1 MSGANSNSILS
12 QGKEFALNNI
22 KKVQNAFKSS
32 GTREGFYGIDST
44 DADANINILNAGELA
59 TLNSKKMLFDKYT
72 TDLSNASMELNKKI
86 KTYARNMSEIP
97 MGVNYNL
104 FTNRLLDTENILV
117 NSSEQCV
124 NNSLLK
130 TTGSGFAIDPAFNDA
145 YPPISQGGGK
155 PDVNFTSFMSAKEAC
170 KLWAYDSKKQLFGVT
185 KQTGGGYDCYT
196 SNNAPSTQ
204 PAYLYEQV
212 AYTVASSVGGKFG
225 GIFKNGQIGVYNGV
239 EANPNIVFDSSTSSP
254 PYSGYAACDKWS
266 GGKIKPSSITASYGR
281 NCNNL
286 PESIKPRKIRYV
298 MVLPAPGRNIQMS
311 QIAVYAIVKGLSVN
325 VAYYNPNIERPG
337 YKVEYSRYLSTG
349 EQRWNGNLY
358 NLHEMYP
365 VDGVLATRNWEE
377 GVFLSQTTFGGA
389 NYWRLDLGREYN
401 VYKVVYYNS
410 SQSPGS
416 TDGAK
421 IQLFGSDLS
430 TLAVQYVLTGDLI
443 QSFDVSTTISPS
455 TTASGVAATYSIINP
470 PNNKRIYSTIF
481 GVARQTDIGSVT
493 TDALT
498 QYHESKSSV
507 SYNPTWNSEIN
518 FEGSWIPAA
527 NQTTEYIIMDLVNAT
542 DVAGVVIQPPYDV
555 VTKFFV
561 TKFKVQY
568 WNTTKLPP
576 TWSYVTVG
584 GNTNS
589 DAVVAEFLGID
600 FGINNYDTQKKA
612 PFGINTITNT
622 PLTYR
627 TTKIK
632 IIPTGWNIAIAMRAG
647 ILVLDVP
654 DTTGALVPSTTVAGG
669 ADGAGGSG
677 GTSGTGGTSGSGG
690 LAQTGGGYISY
701 APNFDG
707 GS

>member
-22 KKVQNAFKSS
+22 KKVQKAFRSS
-32 GTREGFYGIDST
+32 GTIEGFYGIAST
-44 DADANINILNAGELA
+44 DANANINILNAGELA
-59 TLNSKKMLFDKYT
+59 TLNSKKILFDKYT

-86 KTYARNMSEIP
+86 KTYAKNMSEIP

-117 NSSEQCV
+117 DISDQCV

-130 TTGSGFAIDPAFNDA
+130 TTGSGFAIDPAFNAA

-196 SNNAPSTQ
+196 SSNAPSTQ

-286 PESIKPRKIRYV
+286 PESIKPIKIRYV
-298 MVLPAPGRNIQMS
+298 LVLPAPGRNVQMS

-325 VAYYNPNIERPG
+325 VAHHNNFRVARPN
-337 YKVEYSRYLSTG
+337 YKVEYSRFLISPKSFSDPTKV
-349 EQRWNGNLY
+349 NF
-358 NLHEMYP
+358 HEMYP
-365 VDGVLATRNWEE
+365 VDGVLATRNSDE
-377 GVFLSQTTFGGA
+377 GYFLSQPTFGGA
-389 NYWRLDLGREYN
+389 NYWRLDLGQEYN

-410 SQSPGS
+410 SYSPVRS
-416 TDGAK
+416 DGATIK
-421 IQLFGSDLS
+421 LFDSKPN
-430 TLAVQYVLTGDLI
+430 TPAAAQYVLTGDLV
-443 QSFDVSTTISPS
+443 QSFDVSTAISPS

-481 GVARQTDIGSVT
+481 RVPRQTDIGSVT

-498 QYHESKSSV
+498 QSHGGL
-507 SYNPTWNSEIN
+507 SYNPYWNSEIN

-555 VTKFFV
+555 VTNFFV

-600 FGINNYDTQKKA
+600 LGTNKYDTQKKA
-612 PFGINTITNT
+612 PFGINTMTNT

-654 DTTGALVPSTTVAGG
+654 DTTGALVPSTTLAGG
-669 ADGAGGSG
+669 TDGLGAGGTG
-677 GTSGTGGTSGSGG
+677 GTSGTGGSGG
-690 LAQTGGGYISY
+690 LPQTGGGLQSY
-701 APNFDG
+701 APNFVPL
-707 GS
+707 